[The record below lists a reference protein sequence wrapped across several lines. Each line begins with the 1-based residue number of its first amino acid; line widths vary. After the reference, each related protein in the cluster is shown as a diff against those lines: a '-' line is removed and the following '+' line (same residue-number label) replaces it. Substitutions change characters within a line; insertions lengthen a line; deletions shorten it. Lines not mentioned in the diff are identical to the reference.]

1 VIHLKFALLIHTV
14 VTPIVAAY
22 CRTAAEQTTKGE
34 NMKVMQLILEDRKG
48 KHIHLSQKKILTLVD
63 KIVRAVN
70 PKGSRQRTVVY
81 FSYQDV
87 ANA

>member
-1 VIHLKFALLIHTV
+1 MRLEQG
-14 VTPIVAAY
+14 
-22 CRTAAEQTTKGE
+22 RTGKEE
-34 NMKVMQLILEDRKG
+34 NMKVLHLIFEDG
-48 KHIHLSQKKILTLVD
+48 NGNHLHLSQKKILALVD

-87 ANA
+87 ADT